1 MDTNNMYWANSMEL
15 ARQFIAAEKGLDE
28 IAIVQ
33 LKAQIDEQIGM
44 LVTRKEVTYGMD
56 H

>member
-1 MDTNNMYWANSMEL
+1 MDTNNMYWASSIEL

-33 LKAQIDEQIGM
+33 LKDKLDEQIKM
-44 LVTRKEVTYGMD
+44 LVMNKAE
-56 H
+56 